1 MVAVEPL
8 PRVSIGRRTR
18 ADDVADHLLAAI
30 DAGEFPIDSELPSEK
45 DLAERF
51 GVGRP
56 SVRQALFHLQQQG
69 LVQVSS
75 GKRARVVRPAPHFLN
90 EQVTTLV
97 QRAAATPEGQASLEE
112 VRMLFEPGIAMQA
125 ARRAT
130 DADVAR
136 LRERLEANVAASGS
150 IPQFVRT
157 DVEFHFELTV
167 ITGNPVFRSV
177 HDVLRAWLVDQRVTT
192 IHMPDATA
200 FSVRDHEAIFEA
212 VAARDP
218 MRAFHAMTAHLRLIN
233 ELYREARRIS
243 DSIYRGLVDDVSR
256 RVEEEM
262 RTLWLSAAAAA
273 QAREP

>member
-1 MVAVEPL
+1 MSSAELL
-8 PRVSIGRRTR
+8 PRISIGRRTR

-30 DAGEFPIDSELPSEK
+30 DAGEFAIDSELPSEK

-69 LVQVSS
+69 VVQVSS
-75 GKRARVVRPAPHFLN
+75 GKRARVVRPAPSFLN
-90 EQVTTLV
+90 EQAIALV
-97 QRAAATPEGQASLEE
+97 QRAVASPGGQAHLEE

-125 ARRAT
+125 AQRAT

-136 LRERLEANVAASGS
+136 LRERLEANVAAARSP
-150 IPQFVRT
+150 PQFIRT
-157 DVEFHFELTV
+157 DVEFHLELTV
-167 ITGNPVFRSV
+167 ITGNPVFRTV
-177 HDVLRAWLVDQRVTT
+177 HDILRGWLVDQRVNT

-200 FSVRDHEAIFEA
+200 LSVRDHTAIFEA

-218 MRAFHAMTAHLRLIN
+218 MRAFQAMTGHLRLIN

-243 DSIYRGLVDDVSR
+243 DSMFRGLVDEVSR
-256 RVEEEM
+256 RVDEEM
-262 RTLWLSAAAAA
+262 RTLWLSGAAAARA
-273 QAREP
+273 PER